1 MTCRN
6 VGIVF
11 RGKIHKNLRHVI
23 KNKRE
28 RERLKHMAKITIK
41 FYLEKELQEKPGS
54 PALWNTV

>member
-1 MTCRN
+1 MQK
-6 VGIVF
+6 F
-11 RGKIHKNLRHVI
+11 RGKIHKNLRHVF

-28 RERLKHMAKITIK
+28 RERLKYMAKITTK